1 MRRLAIPIRSTPLT
15 LRALL
20 RPVPTPFT
28 HPAVPLAIAAG
39 LGRRRIPLPLAAAG
53 VLASV
58 LPDADVVAFSL
69 GIPYSHAFGHRG
81 ASHSLAFALAV
92 ALVASALHVRLGSTR
107 RATFA
112 FVLAAAASHPLLDA
126 LTDGGLGVALLWP
139 LSNERFFSPFRPIGV
154 SPISASRLFSS
165 RAARVFGSEALW
177 VWAPCAVAFGAARTV
192 RRAFA
197 WAHAR
202 PGRSRRVDHS

>member
-1 MRRLAIPIRSTPLT
+1 VLCSPA
-15 LRALL
+15 
-20 RPVPTPFT
+20 VPTPFT

-39 LGRRRIPLPLAAAG
+39 LGRERIPLPLAAAG

-58 LPDADVVAFSL
+58 LPDADVLALRL
-69 GIPYSHAFGHRG
+69 GIPYAHPFGHRG
-81 ASHSLAFALAV
+81 ATHSLAFALAA
-92 ALVASALHVRLGSTR
+92 ALVASALHARLGSTR
-107 RATFA
+107 RAAFA

-126 LTDGGLGVALLWP
+126 FTDGGLGVALLWP
-139 LSNERFFSPFRPIGV
+139 FSDLRFFAPITPIHV
-154 SPISASRLFSS
+154 SPIAPRRLFSA

-177 VWAPCAVAFGAARTV
+177 VWAPCAAACAAAWVA

-202 PGRSRRVDHS
+202 PGRRG